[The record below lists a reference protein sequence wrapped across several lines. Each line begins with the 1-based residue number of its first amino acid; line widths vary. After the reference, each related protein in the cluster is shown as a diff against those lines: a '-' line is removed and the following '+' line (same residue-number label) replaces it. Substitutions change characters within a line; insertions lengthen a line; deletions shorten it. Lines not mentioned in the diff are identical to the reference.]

1 MNTEDLDGFT
11 HAATVF
17 ESGQVVLYCYLVCLW
32 PSHRSLQL
40 RKKEKMDLV
49 FNPAA
54 PPLPNSI
61 STNMSFNNNLTI

>member
-32 PSHRSLQL
+32 PSRRSLQL

-54 PPLPNSI
+54 PPSRIPFQLI
-61 STNMSFNNNLTI
+61 CLLIII